1 MTDEAARIPALYERH
16 ALAFDR
22 LRGKTLHEKP
32 WLQRFMAHLPPDG
45 AVLDIGC
52 GSGEPMAA
60 ALLSEGYAVTGI
72 DSAPT
77 LIGLCRSRF
86 PQGKWHVGDMRDLAL
101 GQRFDG
107 LLAWHSFFHLT
118 AGDQRRM
125 FPLFAAHA
133 KPGAVLMFTCG
144 PGEGVVIGA
153 FEGEALYHASLSG
166 DDYRDLLAA
175 HGFAVLDH
183 RIEDADC
190 GGATVWL
197 ARRH

>member
-1 MTDEAARIPALYERH
+1 MDEAERIPDLYERY

-22 LRGKTLHEKP
+22 IRGKSLIEKP

-60 ALLSEGYAVTGI
+60 ALLSQGYAVTGI

-77 LIGLCRSRF
+77 LIGLCRNRF
-86 PQGKWHVGDMRDLAL
+86 PQAQWHVADMRALAL
-101 GQRFDG
+101 ARRFDG

-118 AGDQRRM
+118 ADDQRRM
-125 FPLFAAHA
+125 FPVFAAHA
-133 KPGAVLMFTCG
+133 QPGAVLMFTSG
-144 PGEGVVIGA
+144 PGEGTAIGT
-153 FEGEALYHASLSG
+153 FEGEALHHASLSG
-166 DDYRDLLAA
+166 AEYRDLLAA
-175 HGFAVLDH
+175 NGFAVLDH
-183 RIEDADC
+183 MVEDAGC

-197 ARRH
+197 AQSF